1 MSSIKMACD
10 LLWAY
15 TNKVSEMSNK
25 YEITLANLSDAAVTN
40 LKGMGIEVRFREDKP
55 EQGNFITCKS
65 VLPIELLD
73 TSGNKL
79 DVVLGNGSKGIAT
92 ISPYEWT
99 WKNKSGISPSLKK
112 LIVTEVVRFGDE
124 GSDDDAPVF

>member
-1 MSSIKMACD
+1 MGTVKVAADI
-10 LLWAY
+10 LWAY
-15 TNKVSEMSNK
+15 TNKVSEMSGK
-25 YEITLANLSDAAVTN
+25 YEISLCNLSDAAVTN

-55 EQGNFITCKS
+55 EQGNFIKCKS

>member
-1 MSSIKMACD
+1 MSSIKAACD
-10 LLWAY
+10 IYWAY
-15 TNKVSEMSNK
+15 TDKVSDLSNK

-99 WKNKSGISPSLKK
+99 WKNMSGVSPSLKK
-112 LIVTEVVRFGDE
+112 LVVTEVVRFGDE